1 MVLTLEDY
9 VGFKCSTPNVS
20 QTTMKGLGLIN
31 VNFKLCTYQIL
42 ISTNGSKKSQG
53 LTKHEVVI

>member
-20 QTTMKGLGLIN
+20 QNNNERSWIDQCQFQTMHIPNLDIN
-31 VNFKLCTYQIL
+31 QWVKK
-42 ISTNGSKKSQG
+42 ISGINQT
-53 LTKHEVVI
+53 

>member
-20 QTTMKGLGLIN
+20 QNSNERSWIDRCQFQTMRIPNLDINHGL
-31 VNFKLCTYQIL
+31 
-42 ISTNGSKKSQG
+42 KKSQG

>member
-20 QTTMKGLGLIN
+20 QNNNERSWIDQCQFQTMHIPNLDIN
-31 VNFKLCTYQIL
+31 QWVKK
-42 ISTNGSKKSQG
+42 ISRINQT
-53 LTKHEVVI
+53 